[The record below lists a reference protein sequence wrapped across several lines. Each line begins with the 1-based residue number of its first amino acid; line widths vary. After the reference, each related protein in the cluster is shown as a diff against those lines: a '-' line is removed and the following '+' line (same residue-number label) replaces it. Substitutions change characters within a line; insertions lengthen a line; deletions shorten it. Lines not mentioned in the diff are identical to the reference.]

1 MKISELKENMAIEML
16 MLVSQAESGVTN
28 SGAPYLSI
36 VFKDNTGSIEGKL
49 WDVKPEQRE
58 IVKVGKIIS
67 VRADVISYRKSTQL
81 KVTGVSAVDSDNISL
96 EDFVPSG
103 PVPADELRSIISG
116 AIDSIDD
123 FEIKAIVSAIYRKH
137 DRQIF
142 ASPAA
147 SRNHHEYY
155 GGLATHVSEMINI
168 AYALCRLYPTLN
180 RDLLLAGILLHDVG
194 KIEELRSGAVTE
206 YTLEGKLLGHISI
219 SQTMVQETADELG
232 IKGEKV
238 LLLRHMILAHH
249 GKQEFGS
256 PVLPQIMEAEVLHMI
271 DDMDAKMTMI
281 QKELDKIGPGEF
293 SAKIFTL
300 DNRSFYKPKQ

>member
-28 SGAPYLSI
+28 SGSPYLSI

-58 IVKVGKIIS
+58 IVKVGNIIS

-116 AIDSIDD
+116 AIDAIDD
-123 FEIKAIVSAIYRKH
+123 FEIKAIVSAIYRKY